1 MSTYDIDYYFGF
13 EDGTERHYCLQ
24 LDSDS
29 LQLISDPVSGI
40 KPWMALDF
48 EQCPNCP
55 LDVEQTP
62 YCPATMHL
70 EGLIED
76 CSNLPSFDD
85 VSLKVVTSERTIT
98 ADSTMQRALSSLL
111 GLILATSGCP
121 HTRYFRPMARF
132 HLPLASE
139 EETIY
144 RSASMYM
151 LAQYFR
157 TNAGLSADLQLDG
170 LAEIYKN
177 LQQVN
182 KALAARLKSA
192 SENDSAVNAVILLDL
207 LAKALPGSITDSLE
221 VIRYGFFAYVEDTQ
235 D

>member
-1 MSTYDIDYYFGF
+1 MGSYDINYTFGSK
-13 EDGTERHYCLQ
+13 DGDKLHYWLQ

-29 LQLISDPVSGI
+29 LQLISDPVSGL

-55 LDVEQTP
+55 LDVKKTP
-62 YCPATMHL
+62 FCPAAMHL
-70 EGLIED
+70 EGFIED
-76 CSNLPSFDD
+76 CGNLPDSDD
-85 VSLKVVTSERTIT
+85 ISLTVVTSERTIT
-98 ADSTMQRALSSLL
+98 ADTTTQRALSSLL

-121 HTRYFRPMARF
+121 HTQYLRPMARF
-132 HLPLASE
+132 HLPVASE

-157 TNAGLSADLQLDG
+157 SNMGEDADLKLEG
-170 LAEIYKN
+170 LADIYKN

-182 KALAARLKSA
+182 QALSVRFKSA
-192 SENDSAVNAVILLDL
+192 SENDTAVNAVTLLDL
-207 LAKALPGSITDSLE
+207 LAKALPDSITESLE
-221 VIRYGFFAYVEDTQ
+221 RVRYGFFAYVD
-235 D
+235 DK